1 MSCKCCGPRADAPCF
16 TGIRHFPLY
25 SKDFIMASPS
35 SKNSNAGKGKQ
46 SNKDKAAARRA
57 RIEEQRRA
65 ERTRERR
72 NRIITIVASTAI
84 LAGLA
89 GGGWYLVDRTNQKEQ
104 AKVAAPIAGEK
115 TWSNLSRNHVTTKVN
130 YPMTPPVGGN
140 HAPVWQDC
148 NGNVYTQPVQN
159 ENAVHSLEHG
169 AVWVTYNSKATDA
182 DVKALAAK
190 VAKTPYTLMSPYP
203 SESSPITLT
212 AWGHQLNV
220 TKASEPRVNEF
231 FDKYVQGKQTP
242 EPGAACTGGKSS

>member
-1 MSCKCCGPRADAPCF
+1 
-16 TGIRHFPLY
+16 
-25 SKDFIMASPS
+25 MASAS
-35 SKNSNAGKGKQ
+35 SKNSNAGKGKN
-46 SNKDKAAARRA
+46 SSSYKAEARHA

-65 ERTRERR
+65 ERARERR

-84 LAGLA
+84 LAGLV
-89 GGGWYLVDRTNQKEQ
+89 GGGWYLVDRANQKEQ
-104 AKVAAPIAGEK
+104 AKAVPISGEK
-115 TWSNLSRNHVTTKVN
+115 TWSNLSRNHVTTKVA

-169 AVWVTYNSKATDA
+169 AVWVTYNNKAADA

-203 SESSPITLT
+203 GQSSPITLN

-220 TKASEPRVNEF
+220 TKASDPRVAEF
-231 FDKYVQGKQTP
+231 LGKYVQGPQTP

>member
-1 MSCKCCGPRADAPCF
+1 
-16 TGIRHFPLY
+16 
-25 SKDFIMASPS
+25 MASAD
-35 SKNSNAGKGKQ
+35 SKNTNAGKGKN
-46 SNKDKAAARRA
+46 SSKAKSETRRA

-65 ERTRERR
+65 ERARDRR

-84 LAGLA
+84 LAGLV
-89 GGGWYLVDRTNQKEQ
+89 GGGWYLIDRANEKEQ
-104 AKVAAPIAGEK
+104 AKAAPISGEK
-115 TWSNLSRNHVTTKVN
+115 TWSNLSRNHVTTTVK
-130 YPMTPPVGGN
+130 YPMAPPVGGN

-148 NGNVYTQPVQN
+148 NGNVYTQQLQN

-169 AVWVTYNSKATDA
+169 AVWVTYNNKAADT

-220 TKASEPRVNEF
+220 AKVSDARVNDF